1 MENDYLKY
9 QLGAVAQAVSN
20 IDKYSAGIKNSIC
33 VILGYLKAND
43 DFTAPTFGNGYDN
56 LVEELKLLIINLN
69 IKARYE
75 NVQTG
80 SSNCEPKLS
89 ALFTDV
95 PNPKSSK
102 SSTKR

>member
-20 IDKYSAGIKNSIC
+20 IDKYSAEIKNSIC

-69 IKARYE
+69 IK
-75 NVQTG
+75 G
-80 SSNCEPKLS
+80 SIRERANGLIELRTQAFGSIYGR
-89 ALFTDV
+89 
-95 PNPKSSK
+95 SK
-102 SSTKR
+102 SEIEQR